1 MAVDPTEP
9 DACMHAIRPL
19 LRRWLRTPE
28 LLILALAVV
37 VAVAASSAVG
47 LFSDRVARAMEDQS
61 GEAFGADAAIRSR
74 EPLSSAVLEQLAP
87 LSLRR
92 AELIQFPSVAFK
104 GEQSSLASVKATDA
118 AYPLRGQLRTAPEPF
133 GPERVEANGPPSGEA
148 WVDLRLWQD
157 LQLSLGDTL
166 ELGRGRF
173 RVTRILSY
181 EPDRGGGFTDLAPRM
196 MVALEDIRESGLV
209 GPGSRVQY
217 KLLLSGARDQIEI
230 LKGIQWPPGVR
241 FETAQEGRREIGGAL
256 DRARQFL
263 DIAVLSAMLLAGAAI
278 AASAHQHGQR
288 LRDEAAI
295 YKVLG
300 ATSRQIA
307 QRSLLRL
314 LGLALG
320 AGLVGMLIGGLA
332 QGVVA
337 QAAQGLTQTPLPPAQ
352 PLAALWSLA
361 LALLLV
367 FGFAAPA
374 FLTARHTP
382 PVRVFQRTAPVGG
395 SRLAVGVAAL
405 AAALLVGWHT
415 GDAQL
420 AGIVLAGTAAATLAL
435 GVLSWALVRS
445 LAALRRRG
453 GTALRFGLA
462 NIARRRWASVGQS
475 VALGLAL
482 LALLLVGVVRSDL
495 LGAWENRLPDDAP
508 NQFLIN
514 IQTDQVAP
522 LEAFFDARGVGGARL
537 WPMTRARLV
546 ELRGEPVDADSF
558 DDPEAR
564 RWVNREFNIS
574 WVDRFGDD
582 NRLMRGQ
589 WWPADTLGEPWLSV
603 DETAVER
610 LDLELGDTLTL
621 QIADRRLEVRVYNIR
636 KVSWDSFRPN
646 FFLVVPP
653 GLIEDSA
660 VQWLTSF
667 HLRPDQRP
675 LLREL
680 IREFP
685 NITAL
690 DLDAAIAQVRTI
702 LDRVVGAVEFL
713 FLFTLAAG
721 LTVLLAAIEGT
732 RADRVRETALLRA
745 LGASNRTIHLGLLAE
760 YAALGLVAGLVAA
773 LAAQVL
779 GASLAE
785 RVFELPYRFSLTL
798 WASGALGGAALVSAL
813 GWLSLQRSLRTPPR
827 RVLAASG

>member
-1 MAVDPTEP
+1 MPPFRSLFRRALRSTE
-9 DACMHAIRPL
+9 I
-19 LRRWLRTPE
+19 
-28 LLILALAVV
+28 LILAAAVAI
-37 VAVAASSAVG
+37 AVAASSAVG
-47 LFSDRVARAMEDQS
+47 LFSDRVSRALEAQS
-61 GEAFGADAAIRSR
+61 GDAFGADAAVRSR
-74 EPLSSAVLEQLAP
+74 DPLPEELAARIGQLELRSARLV
-87 LSLRR
+87 
-92 AELIQFPSVAFK
+92 QFPSVAFK
-104 GEQSSLASVKATDA
+104 GEVSSLASVKATDA
-118 AYPLRGQLRTAPEPF
+118 AYPLRGKLRTTHEPF
-133 GPERVEANGPPSGEA
+133 GDERTESNGPPSGEA

-157 LQLSLGDTL
+157 LQLSLGDQL
-166 ELGRGRF
+166 ELGRSRF
-173 RVTRILSY
+173 RVTRIVTY
-181 EPDRGGGFTDLAPRM
+181 EPDRGGGFSDLAPRM
-196 MVALEDIRESGLV
+196 LVALEDLRGSGLI

-217 KLLLSGARDQIEI
+217 KLLLAGAPEQIEK
-230 LKGIQWPPGVR
+230 LGELELPSGVR
-241 FETAQEGRREIGGAL
+241 METAQEGRREIGGAL
-256 DRARQFL
+256 GRARQFL

-300 ATSRQIA
+300 ATSARIA

-314 LGLALG
+314 LALALG
-320 AGLVGMLIGGLA
+320 AGAIGMLVGWIA
-332 QGVVA
+332 QGAVA

-352 PLAALWSLA
+352 PVAALWSLG

-382 PVRVFQRTAPVGG
+382 PIRVFQRAAPAGG
-395 SRLAVGVAAL
+395 SRLAAICAAL

-420 AGIVLAGTAAATLAL
+420 AVIVLAGAL
-435 GVLSWALVRS
+435 GAALVLGLLSWMLVRA
-445 LAALRRRG
+445 LAALRARG
-453 GTALRFGLA
+453 GTAVRFGLA
-462 NIARRRWASVGQS
+462 NIARRRWASVGQA

-495 LGAWENRLPDDAP
+495 LSAWENRLPDDAP

-514 IQTDQVAP
+514 IQPDQVAP
-522 LEAFFDARGVGGARL
+522 LESFFDARGVGGARL

-546 ELRGEPVDADSF
+546 ALRGDPVSADSF

-574 WVDRFGDD
+574 WTDRFGDD
-582 NRLMRGQ
+582 NRLLEGQ
-589 WWPADTLGEPWLSV
+589 WWPADTQGKAWLSV
-603 DETAVER
+603 DDTAVER
-610 LDLELGDTLTL
+610 LDLKLGDTLSL
-621 QIADRRLEVRVYNIR
+621 QIADRTVDLSVYNIR

-653 GLIEDSA
+653 GVIDDNA
-660 VQWLTSF
+660 AQWLTSF
-667 HLRPDQRP
+667 HLRPEQRP

-690 DLDAAIAQVRTI
+690 DLDAAIAQVRSI
-702 LDRVVGAVEFL
+702 LERVVGAVEFL

-732 RADRVRETALLRA
+732 RSERVRETALLRT

-773 LAAQVL
+773 AAAQVL
-779 GASLAE
+779 GWSLAD
-785 RVFELPYRFSLTL
+785 RVFELPYRFSFTL
-798 WASGALGGAALVSAL
+798 WAVGALGGATLVALM
-813 GWLSLQRSLRTPPR
+813 GWLSLQRTLRTPPR
-827 RVLAASG
+827 MVLAANA